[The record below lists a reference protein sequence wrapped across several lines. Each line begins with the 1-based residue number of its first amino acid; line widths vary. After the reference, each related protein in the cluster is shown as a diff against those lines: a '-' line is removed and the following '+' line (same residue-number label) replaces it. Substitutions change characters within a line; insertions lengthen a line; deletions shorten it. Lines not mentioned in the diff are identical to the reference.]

1 VLDTRPSL
9 CLTSVPL
16 LCLLSLLCLSLF
28 SASISAALSVVC
40 ICKNGD
46 DGGGGCGGYGGGG
59 GGGSA
64 NASMSGGDEQ
74 DLGNDLKSASRPWTR
89 DEDNMIMEH
98 VQRHGT
104 KSWSLLACQISG
116 RTGKQMRERW
126 HNQLDPNIRK
136 DPWTPEEDQRLLMA
150 YQRLG
155 SRWAEI
161 SKLFPGRT
169 DNAIKNRWYGNVRKG
184 TRSLEK
190 QHVEP
195 VEPQRELVCETWSQS
210 ICGGVNVSASR
221 CTGSSASSAPSPHP
235 TSSSPHSTMPGTQKK
250 KDKAGGGSS
259 SNLSNSS
266 DNLGNSSNT
275 NALVKREREM
285 EAGCAVDGDE
295 GEEGEEAAPARAK
308 RKASH
313 VTVTRP
319 LSTASPTAAAAVA
332 SPAAA
337 AGGLITVGF
346 TALLL
351 CQRRLYCS

>member
-1 VLDTRPSL
+1 
-9 CLTSVPL
+9 
-16 LCLLSLLCLSLF
+16 
-28 SASISAALSVVC
+28 
-40 ICKNGD
+40 
-46 DGGGGCGGYGGGG
+46 
-59 GGGSA
+59 
-64 NASMSGGDEQ
+64 MSGGDEQ

-195 VEPQRELVCETWSQS
+195 VEPQRELVSETWSQS

-221 CTGSSASSAPSPHP
+221 CTGSSASSAPTPHP

-250 KDKAGGGSS
+250 KDKTGGGNS
-259 SNLSNSS
+259 SNLGNSS
-266 DNLGNSSNT
+266 NNLGNSSNT
-275 NALVKREREM
+275 NAPVKREREM

-295 GEEGEEAAPARAK
+295 GDEGEEAAPARAK
-308 RKASH
+308 RKACH
-313 VTVTRP
+313 VTVTRS
-319 LSTASPTAAAAVA
+319 LSTAAPTAAPAVA
-332 SPAAA
+332 APAPA

-351 CQRRLYCS
+351 SEKALLLLEKSL

>member
-1 VLDTRPSL
+1 
-9 CLTSVPL
+9 
-16 LCLLSLLCLSLF
+16 
-28 SASISAALSVVC
+28 
-40 ICKNGD
+40 
-46 DGGGGCGGYGGGG
+46 
-59 GGGSA
+59 
-64 NASMSGGDEQ
+64 MSGGDEQ

-190 QHVEP
+190 QQVE
-195 VEPQRELVCETWSQS
+195 VEAGEPQPQPIVYEPQPQPHRDLVSETWSQS

-235 TSSSPHSTMPGTQKK
+235 TSSPHSTMPGTQKK
-250 KDKAGGGSS
+250 KDKAGGGNSNVGNS
-259 SNLSNSS
+259 SNNSGNS
-266 DNLGNSSNT
+266 NSSNT
-275 NALVKREREM
+275 NAPVKREREM
-285 EAGCAVDGDE
+285 EAACAVDGDE
-295 GEEGEEAAPARAK
+295 GDEGDEAAPASAK
-308 RKASH
+308 RKGSH

-319 LSTASPTAAAAVA
+319 LSTAAPTAAAAVA
-332 SPAAA
+332 APAPAP
-337 AGGLITVGF
+337 GGLITVGF

-351 CQRRLYCS
+351 YCCQGRLYCS